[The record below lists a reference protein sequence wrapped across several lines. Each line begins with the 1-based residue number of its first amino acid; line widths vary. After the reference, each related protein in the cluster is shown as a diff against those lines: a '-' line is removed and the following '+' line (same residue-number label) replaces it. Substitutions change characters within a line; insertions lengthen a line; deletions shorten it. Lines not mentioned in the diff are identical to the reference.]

1 MRKLLIIL
9 VLVQLLPISLVSGQ
23 NMPADSLVFAERD
36 YFYKKYK
43 SVRDTMT
50 INSWINLKRL
60 SDNLQQ
66 VVKRD
71 QQIIDALNSKISA
84 DSAIVA
90 NLNDVSSQYNELSLN
105 ESKLSKR
112 VEADAT
118 SILYL
123 KAALALLLF
132 LCLILIFVLI
142 TRYSKLKKY
151 REKSDHYEALVQ
163 EKQLQL
169 ESLEADLR
177 KLKQREA
184 DFREEL
190 EKGMETYQERLRSLQ
205 ERCHLLETENQQL
218 KSNSTKKGNG
228 KSVGDV
234 LKLSE
239 SASGLE
245 LPDNTD
251 ELKHLVRSLYDERNS
266 LMNLAGKLQIR
277 IEEENEKYREI
288 INKINLLTSDFI
300 EE

>member
-9 VLVQLLPISLVSGQ
+9 FLVHLLPINLVTGQ
-23 NMPADSLVFAERD
+23 NLPADSLVFAERD

-84 DSAIVA
+84 DSAIAA
-90 NLNDVSSQYNELSLN
+90 NLKDISSQYNEVSLN
-105 ESKLSKR
+105 ENLLSKR
-112 VEADAT
+112 AEADAT

-123 KAALALLLF
+123 KAALALFLF
-132 LCLILIFVLI
+132 LCLILVFMLVS
-142 TRYSKLKKY
+142 RYGKLKKF

-177 KLKQREA
+177 KLKRREA

-190 EKGMETYQERLRSLQ
+190 ERGMETYQEKLLSLQ
-205 ERCHLLETENQQL
+205 DQCRSLETENQQL
-218 KSNSTKKGNG
+218 RSNSPKKGISEGELLN
-228 KSVGDV
+228 
-234 LKLSE
+234 LSE
-239 SASGLE
+239 SATGLK
-245 LPDNTD
+245 LSDNAD
-251 ELKHLVRSLYDERNS
+251 ELKQLVRSLYDERNS

-277 IEEENEKYREI
+277 VEEENEKYREI
-288 INKINLLTSDFI
+288 INKIKLLTSDFI